1 MFGFFKRFRRRAITV
16 PVTDVPVAQPL
27 TVIEQVARTMYVF
40 QVASTMENWKLY
52 SALIREELGELD
64 RETRK
69 KVVDREAVLKESAD
83 LLWVVLSKLLLEFTP
98 EQIEEAIAR
107 VAESNLS
114 KAAPDTL
121 QNREALQ
128 AYIATLDGDYSI
140 VETELDGETWIF
152 VKNTTTGKYQKG
164 PNYKKPVLTDLAVS
178 NE

>member
-1 MFGFFKRFRRRAITV
+1 MFGFFKRFRRRATIA
-16 PVTDVPVAQPL
+16 PVALEVQPL

-40 QVASTMENWKLY
+40 QVERTAENWKLY

-69 KVVDREAVLKESAD
+69 KVVDRESVLKESAD

-114 KAAPDTL
+114 KAMPDTL
-121 QNREALQ
+121 QNRNAMQ
-128 AYIATLDGDYSI
+128 SYIATLDGEYSI
-140 VETELDGETWIF
+140 VETDLDNEAWIF
-152 VKNTTTGKYQKG
+152 VKNTATGKYQKG
-164 PNYKKPVLTDLAVS
+164 PQYQKPVLTDIAVGD
-178 NE
+178 E